1 MGKKKLQGA
10 DGMNFQ
16 LQLTIKGLESI
27 NLPEENLTNE
37 SGNDIMK
44 ISCWGGKLSA
54 YVNLP
59 NAIRPNNVQPFQ
71 LSDCIKI
78 ELVRNQVIEH
88 MRSYLQKHLKDKYS
102 DEFLSMMSVTK
113 MECNLTIK
121 CVGDCKPKDV
131 IRLFERSFAKVTVYK
146 ETDPN
151 GKTHRKPERGITT
164 TKPHEW
170 VLKVYDKTFQQR
182 QAGNLKVES
191 NLIRVELVFL
201 DRMLDRMYSSKKSL
215 EDILTRKAIKTL
227 IDQYQETFDEICKKN
242 ITPMLNKRVDKNM
255 VNEIYD
261 KLQSKLQDMVAEN
274 AFVYDR
280 MNNRVE
286 EIRNRGY
293 DYANEQD
300 DTQAVQ
306 SKALQLMSQMPK
318 VMNSNHANRITKV
331 LTDSINSG
339 VIGSKAVLELLKYSC
354 P

>member
-1 MGKKKLQGA
+1 M
-10 DGMNFQ
+10 
-16 LQLTIKGLESI
+16 
-27 NLPEENLTNE
+27 
-37 SGNDIMK
+37 
-44 ISCWGGKLSA
+44 
-54 YVNLP
+54 
-59 NAIRPNNVQPFQ
+59 
-71 LSDCIKI
+71 
-78 ELVRNQVIEH
+78 
-88 MRSYLQKHLKDKYS
+88 QKHLKDKYS
-102 DEFLSMMSVTK
+102 DEFLSMMRVTK

-242 ITPMLNKRVDKNM
+242 ITPMLNACVQD
-255 VNEIYD
+255 VFETLTQSDSGNEISNTLIKCKELIVD
-261 KLQSKLQDMVAEN
+261 IEVL
-274 AFVYDR
+274 R
-280 MNNRVE
+280 
-286 EIRNRGY
+286 
-293 DYANEQD
+293 
-300 DTQAVQ
+300 
-306 SKALQLMSQMPK
+306 KALKKWYAFRKMPDSSKRMVSYYRNNEKFGLPSDVLKTLKLMH
-318 VMNSNHANRITKV
+318 NS
-331 LTDSINSG
+331 LG
-339 VIGSKAVLELLKYSC
+339 
-354 P
+354 

>member
-121 CVGDCKPKDV
+121 CVGNCKPKDV

-201 DRMLDRMYSSKKSL
+201 
-215 EDILTRKAIKTL
+215 
-227 IDQYQETFDEICKKN
+227 CKKN
-242 ITPMLNKRVDKNM
+242 ITPMLNACVQEIFECLTCSTPRKEVSETLIKCKELIVDTEVLRKALKKWYVFKKQPDSSKRIVSFYREKNM
-255 VNEIYD
+255 GFPEDVLRTL
-261 KLQSKLQDMVAEN
+261 KLMH
-274 AFVYDR
+274 
-280 MNNRVE
+280 
-286 EIRNRGY
+286 
-293 DYANEQD
+293 
-300 DTQAVQ
+300 
-306 SKALQLMSQMPK
+306 
-318 VMNSNHANRITKV
+318 NS
-331 LTDSINSG
+331 LG
-339 VIGSKAVLELLKYSC
+339 
-354 P
+354 

>member
-10 DGMNFQ
+10 DGINFQ
-16 LQLTIKGLESI
+16 MQLTIKGLETVTF
-27 NLPEENLTNE
+27 PKETLTNE
-37 SGNDIMK
+37 SGKDIAW
-44 ISCWGGKLSA
+44 IECLGGKVSA

-59 NAIRPNNVQPFQ
+59 HAVRPNNIQPFQ

-78 ELVRNQVIEH
+78 DFVRNQVIEY

-121 CVGDCKPKDV
+121 CVGNCKPKDV

-215 EDILTRKAIKTL
+215 EDILTRKAIETL
-227 IDQYQETFDEICKKN
+227 IDQYKETFDEICEKN
-242 ITPMLNKRVDKNM
+242 ITPMLKACAQDVFETLTQSDSG
-255 VNEIYD
+255 NEISNTLIKCKELIVDIEVLRRALKKWYKFKTMPD
-261 KLQSKLQDMVAEN
+261 SSKRMVSYYRNN
-274 AFVYDR
+274 AKFDIPSDVLKTLKF
-280 MNNRVE
+280 MHNSLGKNR
-286 EIRNRGY
+286 
-293 DYANEQD
+293 A
-300 DTQAVQ
+300 
-306 SKALQLMSQMPK
+306 
-318 VMNSNHANRITKV
+318 
-331 LTDSINSG
+331 
-339 VIGSKAVLELLKYSC
+339 
-354 P
+354 

>member
-1 MGKKKLQGA
+1 MGNKKMQGA
-10 DGMNFQ
+10 DGINFQ
-16 LQLTIKGLESI
+16 LQLTISGLESI
-27 NLPEENLTNE
+27 NLPEESLTNE

-102 DEFLSMMSVTK
+102 DEFLLMMNVTK

-121 CVGDCKPKDV
+121 CVGNCKPKDV
-131 IRLFERSFAKVTVYK
+131 IRLFERSFAKVTIYK

-151 GKTHRKPERGITT
+151 GKTHKKPERGITT

-215 EDILTRKAIKTL
+215 EDTLARKSIKTL
-227 IDQYQETFDEICKKN
+227 IDQYQVTFDEICKSN
-242 ITPMLNKRVDKNM
+242 ITPMLNGCAQEVFESLTQSDTG
-255 VNEIYD
+255 NEIYQALI
-261 KLQSKLQDMVAEN
+261 KHK
-274 AFVYDR
+274 
-280 MNNRVE
+280 
-286 EIRNRGY
+286 EIIVDIEVLR
-293 DYANEQD
+293 
-300 DTQAVQ
+300 
-306 SKALQLMSQMPK
+306 KALKKWYAFKKQGDRSKQVIAYYRNNEKFGLPSDVLKTLKLMH
-318 VMNSNHANRITKV
+318 NS
-331 LTDSINSG
+331 LG
-339 VIGSKAVLELLKYSC
+339 
-354 P
+354 

>member
-121 CVGDCKPKDV
+121 CVGNCKPKDV

-164 TKPHEW
+164 TKP
-170 VLKVYDKTFQQR
+170 FQQR

-215 EDILTRKAIKTL
+215 EDILTRKAIKAL

-242 ITPMLNKRVDKNM
+242 IMPMLNACVQEIFECLTCSTPRKEVSETLIKCKELIVDTEVLRKALKKWYVFKKQPDSSKRIVSFYREKNM
-255 VNEIYD
+255 GFPEDVLRTL
-261 KLQSKLQDMVAEN
+261 KLMH
-274 AFVYDR
+274 
-280 MNNRVE
+280 
-286 EIRNRGY
+286 
-293 DYANEQD
+293 
-300 DTQAVQ
+300 
-306 SKALQLMSQMPK
+306 
-318 VMNSNHANRITKV
+318 NS
-331 LTDSINSG
+331 LG
-339 VIGSKAVLELLKYSC
+339 
-354 P
+354 